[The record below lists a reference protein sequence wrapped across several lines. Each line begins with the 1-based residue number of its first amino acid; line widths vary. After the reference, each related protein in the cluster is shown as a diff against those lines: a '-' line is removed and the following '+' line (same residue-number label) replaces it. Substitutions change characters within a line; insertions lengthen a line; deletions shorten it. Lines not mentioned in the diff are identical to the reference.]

1 MTTTKQ
7 LWAIALGILTLGT
20 AYSEEYAESF
30 SEVCR
35 GALPADRQNLFY
47 AELRRG
53 EQAIAAG
60 NVRDAEQAMNTAQG
74 TAWRGAAFDL
84 AVSNDVGIKCLG
96 EQTAKRWYAARLGL
110 YRLLAA
116 ENSGDSD
123 RVGQTNLILQAN
135 DGGSNALV
143 NEISSEPAHRFRGAV
158 GSLQQIAAR
167 VDKDREFGAYILPQ
181 ENAVAAACRDAVS
194 QLRKLADQKHRAAL
208 EAEDRAFNRPLSEQ
222 EISLAESAESAQAA
236 TMAIVGV
243 NMDTGRD
250 KEAPF
255 IAMRVTESQR
265 HLRDARAWDL
275 DEYDDPTTEP
285 SSRRA
290 LERGDTMLARANDP
304 AQGLEM
310 RDDLYQDAEKYFQ
323 FGGFSKQAKAAESQR
338 DAIQPALQAE
348 KARREQQRDAALEQ
362 KAAAMQQAVDDM
374 QKTEAEKQSFN
385 EEADAMEAELGF

>member
-1 MTTTKQ
+1 MLPIAESNAACLFQGGHLAQ
-7 LWAIALGILTLGT
+7 LLTFQSLGQGTHGQQPRIADALGPLSHQGRHGRGVDHRISVSKGGYDTASDTLRL
-20 AYSEEYAESF
+20 ESGR
-30 SEVCR
+30 SREIHVSLDAR
-35 GALPADRQNLFY
+35 Y
-47 AELRRG
+47 G
-53 EQAIAAG
+53 EI
-60 NVRDAEQAMNTAQG
+60 
-74 TAWRGAAFDL
+74 
-84 AVSNDVGIKCLG
+84 
-96 EQTAKRWYAARLGL
+96 
-110 YRLLAA
+110 
-116 ENSGDSD
+116 
-123 RVGQTNLILQAN
+123 
-135 DGGSNALV
+135 
-143 NEISSEPAHRFRGAV
+143 EISSEPAHRFRGAV
-158 GSLQQIAAR
+158 GSLEQIAAR

-222 EISLAESAESAQAA
+222 EISFAESAANTQAA

-243 NMDTGRD
+243 NMDTGHD

>member
-7 LWAIALGILTLGT
+7 LWAIGLGILTLGT
-20 AYSEEYAESF
+20 AYGEKYVESF

-35 GALPADRQNLFY
+35 DGLPADRQNLFY

-74 TAWRGAAFDL
+74 RAWRGAAFDL

-116 ENSGDSD
+116 ENPGDSD

-135 DGGSNALV
+135 DGGTTALV

-158 GSLQQIAAR
+158 GSLEQIAAR

-194 QLRKLADQKHRAAL
+194 QLRKLADQKHRAEL
-208 EAEDRAFNRPLSEQ
+208 DAEDEAFNRPISEQ
-222 EISLAESAESAQAA
+222 EMATVESVTSTEAAASAIIGVDVADTDGMELVFISL
-236 TMAIVGV
+236 
-243 NMDTGRD
+243 
-250 KEAPF
+250 
-255 IAMRVTESQR
+255 RVSESQQ
-265 HLRDARAWDL
+265 HLEDARAWNL
-275 DEYDDPTTEP
+275 EKYDDLTTSP

-290 LERGDTMLARANDP
+290 LERGDAMLAKANDP
-304 AQGLEM
+304 AQRLEI
-310 RDDLYQDAEKYFQ
+310 RSDFYADAEKYFS
-323 FGGFSKQAKAAESQR
+323 FGGFEKRAGEAESKR
-338 DAIQPALQAE
+338 AAIQPALQAE
-348 KARREQQRDAALEQ
+348 QARQEKQRDAALEQ